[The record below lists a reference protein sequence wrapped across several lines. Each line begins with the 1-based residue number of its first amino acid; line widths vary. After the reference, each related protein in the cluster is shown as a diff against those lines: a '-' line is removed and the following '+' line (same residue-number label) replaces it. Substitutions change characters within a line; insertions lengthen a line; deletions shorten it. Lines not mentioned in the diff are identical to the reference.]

1 MNKTIKSLLFLGL
14 LAATSLGFAQTAL
27 TITTLSAAVTTA
39 GQTTITVASATGIS
53 APAPF
58 GGNVAGSANGGSL
71 LFIEDGTSGG
81 AGNAAITE
89 SMMVTGVSGTTISVA
104 RGAFSTA
111 ANPHLSGAVVFVGRP
126 DQFYTVEASG
136 ACTPGNTLVTPYINI
151 KTGNQWLCSTVT
163 NSWVPGFFNTSAPAG
178 VTTAVASV
186 AGATNPSGPL
196 FHVSGTN
203 AITAWGSSTTV
214 GPGSGAGGG
223 SATQSYG
230 APFCVIPDAAFTWTA
245 TNNIATAGTA
255 VANLVICF
263 TFDGTNKKYV
273 QLQSK

>member
-1 MNKTIKSLLFLGL
+1 MTKKINL
-14 LAATSLGFAQTAL
+14 LAALLFAVLTAPLAFSQATASNLKLNATS
-27 TITTLSAAVTTA
+27 LSAALTQSSNA
-39 GQTTITVASATGIS
+39 LSVASATGITANS
-53 APAPF
+53 TVLYLEDGP
-58 GGNVAGSANGGSL
+58 GGNSEAVFVNS
-71 LFIEDGTSGG
+71 
-81 AGNAAITE
+81 
-89 SMMVTGVSGTTISVA
+89 VSGTRIGVT
-104 RGAFSTA
+104 RGYNGTQ
-111 ANPHLSGAVVFVGRP
+111 ANAHLSGTVVLAGAPQAFVAVDPSGSCTAASS
-126 DQFYTVEASG
+126 YTPTVNILSG
-136 ACTPGNTLVTPYINI
+136 S
-151 KTGNQWLCSTVT
+151 QWICSSISA
-163 NSWVPGFFNTSAPAG
+163 SWVPGFFNTKKAAG

-203 AITAWGSSTTV
+203 AITAWGSSTS
-214 GPGSGAGGG
+214 GGLGAGGG
-223 SATQSYG
+223 SATQPYG